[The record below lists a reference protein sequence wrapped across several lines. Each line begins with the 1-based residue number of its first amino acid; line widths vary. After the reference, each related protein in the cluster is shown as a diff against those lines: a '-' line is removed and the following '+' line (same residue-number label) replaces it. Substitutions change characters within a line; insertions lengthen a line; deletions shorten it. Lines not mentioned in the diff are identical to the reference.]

1 MSTHYHGTETE
12 VRALNAFIKL
22 ARAADSVASR
32 INAHLSGEGLSVS
45 QFGAMEA
52 LFHLGPM
59 CQKTLGEKLLKS
71 GGNVTV
77 IVDNLE
83 KRRLVQRTRDSADR
97 RLITVSL
104 TDAGRETISRIIP
117 DHVRRV
123 VSEMS
128 TLTSKQQEQ
137 LSALCRAVGT
147 RQAP

>member
-1 MSTHYHGTETE
+1 
-12 VRALNAFIKL
+12 
-22 ARAADSVASR
+22 
-32 INAHLSGEGLSVS
+32 
-45 QFGAMEA
+45 MEA